1 MTSAITTREITY
13 VAKDGTQL
21 IGYFAAPTTQQAVAG
36 ILVSP
41 EWWGRNAYT
50 EQRAR
55 ELAEQG
61 YAALAI
67 DMYGDKKVTTSS
79 TQAYE
84 WMMQT
89 FADPD
94 MIVTRASA
102 ALDTLAAQEE
112 VNANKLGAIGFC
124 YGGKVILDLARS
136 GAPLE
141 AVVTFHANLSA
152 KEPAKEGQVQTE
164 ILVLHGELDSM
175 VSLDDV
181 AHFREEMHA
190 AKVDHEVIIFENAK
204 HGFSNPL
211 ADERAKANNV
221 DLGYNAEAEKQG
233 LVAMYELLDR
243 HFKTK

>member
-1 MTSAITTREITY
+1 MTSAITTREVKY
-13 VAKDGTQL
+13 VAKDGTEL
-21 IGYFAAPTTQQAVAG
+21 IGYFAAPSSHIPVAG
-36 ILVSP
+36 ILVAP
-41 EWWGRNAYT
+41 EWWGRNEYT
-50 EQRAR
+50 EQRTR
-55 ELAEQG
+55 ELAEHG

-67 DMYGDKKVTTSS
+67 DMYGDKKVTTTSA
-79 TQAYE
+79 QAYE

-89 FADPD
+89 FAEPD
-94 MIVTRASA
+94 TIVNRASA
-102 ALDTLAAQEE
+102 ALETLAQQDE
-112 VNANKLGAIGFC
+112 VNPHTLGAIGFC

-136 GAPLE
+136 GAPLQ
-141 AVVTFHANLSA
+141 AVVTFHANLTSQI
-152 KEPAKEGQVQTE
+152 PAQEGKVQAE

-190 AKVDHEVIIFENAK
+190 AKVEHAVIIFEDAK

-233 LVAMYELLDR
+233 LAAMYELLDH
-243 HFKTK
+243 HFKTQ